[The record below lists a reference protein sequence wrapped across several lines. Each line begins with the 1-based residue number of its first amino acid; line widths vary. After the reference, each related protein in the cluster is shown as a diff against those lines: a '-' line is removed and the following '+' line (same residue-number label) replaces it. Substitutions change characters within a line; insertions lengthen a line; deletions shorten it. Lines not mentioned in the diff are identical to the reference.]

1 MVSKETLKNLIELV
15 PDKDIDILHQVIIK
29 FIPSEV
35 LEHDEIEAIE
45 AEKTDRENNGTIS
58 HDDINWN

>member
-1 MVSKETLKNLIELV
+1 MSKETLKNLIELV
-15 PDKDIDILHQVIIK
+15 PDKDIDILHQVIIR

-35 LEHDEIEAIE
+35 PEHDEIEAIE
-45 AEKTDRENNGTIS
+45 AGKTDIEINGTIS

>member
-1 MVSKETLKNLIELV
+1 MVSKETLKNLVELV

-35 LEHDEIEAIE
+35 PEHDEIEAIE
-45 AEKTDRENNGTIS
+45 AEKADREINGTIS